1 MKKAMPGIDMW
12 NRDVNSMS
20 AMRREKPETV
30 VDNSNASGQ
39 EHNAG
44 VEQTAYVLG
53 IGEIGTEPSV
63 DVGITSIDEVTTE
76 AGSQFD
82 GPEWGLYPQRL

>member
-1 MKKAMPGIDMW
+1 MVGAVVVAGWVCTD
-12 NRDVNSMS
+12 DACTAVNLSLFN
-20 AMRREKPETV
+20 
-30 VDNSNASGQ
+30 DI
-39 EHNAG
+39 
-44 VEQTAYVLG
+44 VLG

>member
-1 MKKAMPGIDMW
+1 MSADIDKHIEPMKKAMPGIDMW

-44 VEQTAYVLG
+44 VEQTAYGRCCRSRRLG
-53 IGEIGTEPSV
+53 V
-63 DVGITSIDEVTTE
+63 H
-76 AGSQFD
+76 
-82 GPEWGLYPQRL
+82 